1 MSFTNPT
8 QNSTSSGYMKQDT
21 AKPQCKVCSK
31 FHFGECR
38 YKGKPKCYN
47 YDKFGHWARECTT
60 GKVIQKANCANQT
73 KVTVNLFYANSAI
86 SENKMNGD
94 WYIDSGCS
102 NHMTGNADLLV
113 NIRTNVTGKVQM
125 PTGELVNVVGMGS
138 LEIDTNKGKKYIRE
152 VMHLPG
158 LKENLLSVGQMDERG
173 YYLLFGGNM
182 CSVFD
187 GPSLETLVIKV
198 RKKENRCYPLSLL
211 KNTQFALN
219 ASIGPDST
227 WIWHKRLGH
236 LNLRN
241 LKQLREHEMVH
252 GLPQLEDTKG
262 VCEGCQLGKQ
272 HRDWFPK
279 EQAWRANNPWS
290 LYILICVA
298 L

>member
-1 MSFTNPT
+1 MCDDETL
-8 QNSTSSGYMKQDT
+8 
-21 AKPQCKVCSK
+21 
-31 FHFGECR
+31 FG